1 MLIGR
6 QLSQTG
12 THFELFNPRPVAG
25 KYAEAAG
32 CFIDPYISRKKEVSD
47 IYFSQ
52 KKEKVVFDR
61 V

>member
-25 KYAEAAG
+25 KYAEALLG
-32 CFIDPYISRKKEVSD
+32 VSLTCISQEKRVSD

-52 KKEKVVFDR
+52 KKGESCI
-61 V
+61 